1 MQSLSFWK
9 NWPRPYQY
17 IFWLFSAIAF
27 VSVGL
32 LWFTYFQDAAFVF
45 PWLTMQQLEAIDSTA
60 RTFSVGSFAIN
71 VPSNS
76 LVLFEALIGGDYH
89 PVNFFYYFFLVCLTL
104 GIFTLLTIIST
115 LKRFSFFIGMSLL
128 ILCVISFNLETLQ
141 LFGLTNK
148 IATISIL
155 VLLCGTAFYFQS
167 FRTETT
173 FAVRLVT
180 FLAIGLLLALTF
192 AVGSQV
198 ANPFLHLAVN
208 GITAGM
214 VLGIVFI
221 LLVAHEI
228 VASFIDIVT
237 QTKNPSKSAQHFYVL
252 SAIYFIN
259 LFLSYLIKEGYL
271 NIPFWVINS
280 FLLLTISAVLGI
292 WGFNRR
298 EPLYRDFLSSPALAV
313 FACLGLMAI
322 CFSVCAL
329 FIATGNTT
337 MTETF
342 VDITLY
348 AHMGYGLIF
357 IVYVTANF
365 SPMLLANLPVYK
377 ILYKPDTML
386 FFTFRFGA
394 AIAAFAFLS
403 FASTWGAY
411 VNQAYAAYYNAHGDL
426 YWGQGDLVAAEGYYK
441 KSVVYRNQNLHAHY
455 ALGALYTRQ
464 LDPAKARYELASA
477 CENSP
482 SEMAFI
488 NLGELYGANGNHLST
503 SLIMREGIK
512 KFPQSARLLN
522 AQGLSYVKLGRQDSA
537 LVFFEKSRAAGEM
550 KEMAETNLLAA
561 SAKFSFSFPA
571 DSLLALLKSDKE
583 SAKSNALALANVQ
596 QLPLSITYQL
606 PIDTTLSVK
615 QAVLLINYL
624 HNQLSRIDTTMLSQA
639 ISLAHKS
646 SNETFKHE
654 LLMAVA
660 SCYYEKGMTKLA
672 GEIGREVA
680 YGTANGKYFH
690 LLGVWLLEQENPA
703 TAARYFKIAAEKSI
717 ANALWYQALS
727 WLEADSIQKAMP
739 LLTELA
745 NQPDTIQAKKAF
757 QLGRILNL
765 TATEVPKEN
774 ETNISTYLRYRVKLT
789 DTLTFNRLLDKLQ
802 TPDLR
807 AASLLARSKKY
818 FTQDQIDQSVKL
830 LQRIKGLPLTD
841 KKIYEQIQ
849 HFSLQLTAKLENWNA
864 LKPQM
869 ANVHF
874 EGRPNNK
881 IYFEALVAEAEGN
894 LAEAAKKFDYLS
906 RATVQD
912 EEIALGAARYFLRD
926 STDRLKP
933 YSIILNGLLAKPNSI
948 KLLKVYVKEAAI
960 LGFDEES
967 EQALEKLK
975 KLLSPIAFNQYVR
988 ENPDFFEVSREIS
1001 HN

>member
-1 MQSLSFWK
+1 MTALA
-9 NWPRPYQY
+9 
-17 IFWLFSAIAF
+17 AIAI
-27 VSVGL
+27 GL
-32 LWFTYFQDAAFVF
+32 LWFTYFQDTSLVF
-45 PWLTMQQLEAIDSTA
+45 PWQTLQQLEAIESTA
-60 RTFSVGSFAIN
+60 RTFSIGPFEIN

-76 LVLFEALIGGDYH
+76 LVLFESLVGGDYQ
-89 PVNFFYYFFLVCLTL
+89 PVNFFYYFFLVCLSL
-104 GIFTLLTIIST
+104 GVFILLTIIST

-128 ILCVISFNLETLQ
+128 ILCVISFNIETLQ

-148 IATISIL
+148 VATISIL

-173 FAVRLVT
+173 FTGRLLT
-180 FLAIGLLLALTF
+180 FLAIGLLLSLTF
-192 AVGSQV
+192 AFGSQV

-221 LLVAHEI
+221 LSVAHEI

-252 SAIYFIN
+252 SAIYFVN

-280 FLLLTISAVLGI
+280 FLLLTISAVLGL

-298 EPLYRDFLSSPALAV
+298 EPLYQNFLSSPALAV

-322 CFSVCAL
+322 CFSICAL
-329 FIATGNTT
+329 FIATGNNT

-365 SPMLLANLPVYK
+365 SPMLLANLPVHK

-386 FFTFRFGA
+386 FFTFRLGA
-394 AIAAFAFLS
+394 AIATFAFLS

-426 YWGQGDLVAAEGYYK
+426 YWGQGDVVAAEGYYK
-441 KSVVYRNQNLHAHY
+441 KSLVYRNQNLHAHY
-455 ALGALYTRQ
+455 ALGTIYTQQ

-477 CENSP
+477 CESSA

-488 NLGELYGANGNHLST
+488 NLGEIYGANGNHLST
-503 SLIMREGIK
+503 SLIMGEGLK

-537 LVFFEKSRAAGEM
+537 LLFFEKSRASGEM

-561 SAKFSFSFPA
+561 SAKFSFTFPA
-571 DSLLALLKSDKE
+571 DSLLRLLKSDKE

-596 QLPLSITYQL
+596 QLPLTISYQL
-606 PIDTTLSVK
+606 PSDTTLSVK

-624 HNQLSRIDTTMLSQA
+624 HNQRNRIDTTLLSKT
-639 ISLAHKS
+639 ITLARKP

-654 LLMAVA
+654 LLMAAA

-717 ANALWYQALS
+717 PNALWYQALS
-727 WLEADSIQKAMP
+727 WLEADSTQKAIP

-745 NQPDTIQAKKAF
+745 NQPDTAQTKKAF

-765 TATEVPKEN
+765 PAFEVQKEN
-774 ETNISTYLRYRVKLT
+774 EGDIRTYLRYKVKPT

-802 TPDLR
+802 TPNLR
-807 AASLLARSKKY
+807 AESLLARSKKY
-818 FTQDQIDQSVKL
+818 FAQDEIGQSVKL
-830 LQRIKGLPLTD
+830 LQRIKGLTLTD
-841 KKIYEQIQ
+841 KKLYEQIQ
-849 HFSLQLTAKLENWNA
+849 HFSLQLTAKLENWTV
-864 LKPQM
+864 LKQQM
-869 ANVHF
+869 AGVNF
-874 EGRPNNK
+874 EAHPNHK
-881 IYFEALVAEAEGN
+881 IYFEALLAEAEGN
-894 LAEAAKKFDYLS
+894 QAEAAKKFDYLS
-906 RATVQD
+906 RATVQE

-975 KLLSPIAFNQYVR
+975 KLLSSIAFNRYVS
-988 ENPDFFEVSREIS
+988 ENPDFFEVSRK
-1001 HN
+1001 

>member
-1 MQSLSFWK
+1 MQSFSFWK
-9 NWPRPYQY
+9 TWPRPYQI
-17 IFWLFSAIAF
+17 IFWLLTAVAAIAIA
-27 VSVGL
+27 L
-32 LWFTYFQDAAFVF
+32 LWFTFFQDASLVF
-45 PWLTMQQLEAIDSTA
+45 PWQTMQQLEAIESTA
-60 RTFSVGSFAIN
+60 RTFSVGSFEIN

-76 LVLFEALIGGDYH
+76 LVLFESLVGGDYH

-104 GIFTLLTIIST
+104 GVFTLLTIIST

-128 ILCVISFNLETLQ
+128 ILCIISFNLEALQ

-148 IATISIL
+148 VGTISIL
-155 VLLCGTAFYFQS
+155 VLLCGTALYFQS

-173 FAVRLVT
+173 FTVRLLT
-180 FLAIGLLLALTF
+180 FLGIGLLLTLTF

-271 NIPFWVINS
+271 NMPFWVINS

-298 EPLYRDFLSSPALAV
+298 EPLYRDFLSSPAPAV

-322 CFSVCAL
+322 CFSICAL
-329 FIATGNTT
+329 FIATVNNT

-365 SPMLLANLPVYK
+365 SPMLLANLPVHK

-386 FFTFRFGA
+386 FFTFRLGA
-394 AIAAFAFLS
+394 AIATFAFLS

-426 YWGQGDLVAAEGYYK
+426 YWGQGDVVAAEGYYK
-441 KSVVYRNQNLHAHY
+441 KSLVYRNQNLHAHY
-455 ALGALYTRQ
+455 ALGALHTRQ

-477 CENSP
+477 CESSA

-488 NLGELYGANGNHLST
+488 NLGEIYGANGNHLST
-503 SLIMREGIK
+503 SLIMSEGLK

-522 AQGLSYVKLGRQDSA
+522 AQGLSYVKMGRQDSA
-537 LVFFEKSRAAGEM
+537 LVFFEKSRATGEM

-561 SAKFSFSFPA
+561 SAKFFFSFPA
-571 DSLLALLKSDKE
+571 DSLLKLLKSDKE

-596 QLPLSITYQL
+596 QLPLTISYQL
-606 PIDTTLSVK
+606 PIDTALSVK

-624 HNQLSRIDTTMLSQA
+624 HNQRNRIDTTLLSKTIMLA
-639 ISLAHKS
+639 RKP

-654 LLMAVA
+654 LLMAAA

-680 YGTANGKYFH
+680 YGTANRNYFH

-717 ANALWYQALS
+717 PNALWYQALS

-739 LLTELA
+739 LLEELA
-745 NQPDTIQAKKAF
+745 NQPDTTKAKKAF

-765 TATEVPKEN
+765 SETEVTKEN
-774 ETNISTYLRYRVKLT
+774 EADIRTYLRYKVTPT
-789 DTLTFNRLLDKLQ
+789 DTLSFNRLLDKLP

-818 FTQDQIDQSVKL
+818 FDQDEIGQSAKL
-830 LQRIKGLPLTD
+830 LQCIKGLTLSD
-841 KKIYEQIQ
+841 QNLYEQIQ
-849 HFSLQLTAKLENWNA
+849 HFSMQLTAKLENWNA
-864 LKPQM
+864 LKQQM
-869 ANVHF
+869 TNVYF
-874 EGRPNNK
+874 EGYPNHK
-881 IYFEALVAEAEGN
+881 IYFEALLAEADGN

-906 RATVQD
+906 QATVQD
-912 EEIALGAARYFLRD
+912 EEIALGAARFFLRD

-975 KLLSPIAFNQYVR
+975 KLLSPIAFNRYVR
-988 ENPDFFEVSREIS
+988 ENPDFFDVRSS
-1001 HN
+1001 K

>member
-1 MQSLSFWK
+1 M
-9 NWPRPYQY
+9 
-17 IFWLFSAIAF
+17 FWLLTALAAIAI
-27 VSVGL
+27 GL
-32 LWFTYFQDAAFVF
+32 LWFTYFQDTSLVF
-45 PWLTMQQLEAIDSTA
+45 PWQTLQQLEAIDSTA
-60 RTFSVGSFAIN
+60 RIFSVGSFEIN

-76 LVLFEALIGGDYH
+76 LVLFESLVGGDYH

-104 GIFTLLTIIST
+104 GVFTLLTIIST

-128 ILCVISFNLETLQ
+128 ILCIISFNLETLQ

-148 IATISIL
+148 VTTISIL
-155 VLLCGTAFYFQS
+155 VLLCGTAFFFQS
-167 FRTETT
+167 FRTETAFT
-173 FAVRLVT
+173 VRLLT
-180 FLAIGLLLALTF
+180 FLGIGLLLALTF
-192 AVGSQV
+192 AFGSQV

-237 QTKNPSKSAQHFYVL
+237 QTKNPIKSAQHFYVL
-252 SAIYFIN
+252 SAIYFVN

-280 FLLLTISAVLGI
+280 FLLLTISAVLGL

-298 EPLYRDFLSSPALAV
+298 EPLYQDFLSSPALAV

-322 CFSVCAL
+322 CFSICAL
-329 FIATGNTT
+329 FFATGNNT

-365 SPMLLANLPVYK
+365 SPMLLANLPVHK

-386 FFTFRFGA
+386 FFTFRLGA
-394 AIAAFAFLS
+394 AIATFAFLS

-411 VNQAYAAYYNAHGDL
+411 VNQAYAAYYNAHGDV
-426 YWGQGDLVAAEGYYK
+426 YWGQGDVVAAEGYYK
-441 KSVVYRNQNLHAHY
+441 KSLVYRNQNLHAHY
-455 ALGALYTRQ
+455 ALGTIYTQQ
-464 LDPAKARYELASA
+464 LDPVKARYELASA
-477 CENSP
+477 CESSA

-488 NLGELYGANGNHLST
+488 NLGEIYGANGNHLST
-503 SLIMREGIK
+503 SLIMSEGLKI
-512 KFPQSARLLN
+512 FPQSARLLN

-596 QLPLSITYQL
+596 QLPLTISYQ
-606 PIDTTLSVK
+606 PPSDTTLSVK

-624 HNQLSRIDTTMLSQA
+624 HNQRNRIDTTLLSKT
-639 ISLAHKS
+639 ITLARKP

-654 LLMAVA
+654 LLMAAA

-690 LLGVWLLEQENPA
+690 LLGIWLLEQENPA

-717 ANALWYQALS
+717 PNALWYQALS
-727 WLEADSIQKAMP
+727 WLEADSTQKAIP

-745 NQPDTIQAKKAF
+745 NQPDTAQAKKAF

-765 TATEVPKEN
+765 PAFEVQKEN
-774 ETNISTYLRYRVKLT
+774 EGDIRTYLRYKVTLT
-789 DTLTFNRLLDKLQ
+789 DTLTFNRLLDKLP

-807 AASLLARSKKY
+807 AESLLARSKKY
-818 FTQDQIDQSVKL
+818 FAQDEISQSVKL
-830 LQRIKGLPLTD
+830 LQRIKGLTLSD
-841 KKIYEQIQ
+841 KNLYVQIQ

-864 LKPQM
+864 LKQQM
-869 ANVHF
+869 AGVNF
-874 EGRPNNK
+874 EAHPNHK
-881 IYFEALVAEAEGN
+881 IYFEAL
-894 LAEAAKKFDYLS
+894 LAEADGKLAEAGNKFNYLS
-906 RATVQD
+906 RATVQE

-975 KLLSPIAFNQYVR
+975 KLLSPIAFNRYVQ
-988 ENPDFFEVSREIS
+988 ENPDFFEVSR
-1001 HN
+1001 N